1 MSGWLSVLLGIV
13 LGAAALAV
21 LVTFFRT
28 GRPVR
33 YLLTSFV
40 QGVCAIAAVDIVG
53 IFTGVSM
60 GFSVFTMLSCA
71 AFGMP
76 GVISMLLMRLIAL

>member
-1 MSGWLSVLLGIV
+1 MSVWLSVLVGIV
-13 LGAAALAV
+13 VGAAMLAV
-21 LVTFFRT
+21 LVTLVRT
-28 GRPVR
+28 GKPIRQ
-33 YLLTSFV
+33 LFTSLI

-53 IFTGVSM
+53 VFTGISL
-60 GFSVFTMLSCA
+60 GFGWFTILGCA